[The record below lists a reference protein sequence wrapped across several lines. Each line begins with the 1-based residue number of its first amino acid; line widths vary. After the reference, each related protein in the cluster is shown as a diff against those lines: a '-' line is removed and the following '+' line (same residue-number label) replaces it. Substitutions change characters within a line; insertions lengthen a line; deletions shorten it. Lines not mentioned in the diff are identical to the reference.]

1 MNDLKINI
9 INNDT
14 IELFGYIN
22 FENIVKVLEQCT
34 TQTKNVKNIIVDLKN
49 LQNSNSCVLLF
60 IINYMRHSI
69 KNQQKIKFIN
79 IPTLLIE
86 LSKVYNLN
94 KIINNG

>member
-1 MNDLKINI
+1 MKDLKTNV
-9 INNDT
+9 NNNT
-14 IELFGYIN
+14 IELCGYIN
-22 FENIVKVLEQCT
+22 FENIVTALEKCT
-34 TQTKNVKNIIVDLKN
+34 TETKTIKNITVDLKN

-60 IINYMRHSI
+60 IINYMRYSI
-69 KNQQKIKFIN
+69 KHQQKIKFIN

>member
-1 MNDLKINI
+1 MKDLKINI

-14 IELFGYIN
+14 IELFGHIN
-22 FENIVKVLEQCT
+22 FENIVKTLEQCT
-34 TQTKNVKNIIVDLKN
+34 TKTKHIKNITVDLKN

-60 IINYMRHSI
+60 IINYMRYSI